1 MKADYLN
8 RSSKAL
14 RADVGAVE
22 RVSRSTVT
30 LGENQAQALR
40 ASFGVIRAGMG
51 WVHSKRWAAS
61 NDEHCAQE
69 CRSAPHREQRE
80 STAMASG
87 MRFAQRAHFVTS

>member
-1 MKADYLN
+1 METYYLN

-30 LGENQAQALR
+30 LGENEAQVLR
-40 ASFGVIRAGMG
+40 VSFGVMRAGMG

-61 NDEHCAQE
+61 NDEH
-69 CRSAPHREQRE
+69 
-80 STAMASG
+80 
-87 MRFAQRAHFVTS
+87 